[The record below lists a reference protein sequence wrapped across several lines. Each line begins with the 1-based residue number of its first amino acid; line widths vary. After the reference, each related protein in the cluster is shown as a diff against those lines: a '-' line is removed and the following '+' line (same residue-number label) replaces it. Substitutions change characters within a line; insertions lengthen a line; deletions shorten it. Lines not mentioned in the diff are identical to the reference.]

1 MRLYSYTAAGF
12 QVQVFLTPESH
23 LFCFMRLFSEMCVCV
38 CVWEGW
44 GRELLGARRRE
55 EIRGLEGA
63 GEGSMGSMSRKWL

>member
-38 CVWEGW
+38 CVFGKV
-44 GRELLGARRRE
+44 GAGNSL
-55 EIRGLEGA
+55 GLEG
-63 GEGSMGSMSRKWL
+63 GKKSGDWRVLGRGPWDP